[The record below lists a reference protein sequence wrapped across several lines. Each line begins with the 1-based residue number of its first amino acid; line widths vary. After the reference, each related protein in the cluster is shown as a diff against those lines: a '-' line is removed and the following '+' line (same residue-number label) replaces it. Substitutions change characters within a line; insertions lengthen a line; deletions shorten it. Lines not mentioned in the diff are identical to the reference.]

1 MKKYLIPKV
10 LLIITFTLL
19 MARFIFLTEGLS
31 WLYSGVRPI
40 IFVGVILYILTP
52 FVDYLASHTKLKR
65 TASVVVAFLTVFIA
79 LAIFIGMVVP
89 SMVESGRQIIVRI
102 PQTNDQFLLL
112 IEKIPF
118 VSYFIDTS
126 SLSSFLDATGA
137 WITSISEQLLSY
149 SNEILGSVMS
159 FIGTVSIIVLS
170 LLMAFYALKDHTHI
184 AKSLQEVIHAYLP
197 EKVTTPSFRV
207 LNLLDTAVR
216 KFLIGKLYTCLILGV
231 IVTAIIVIFNLIG
244 PWGLHIPYAPLIG
257 FIIGVTNIIPYV
269 GPLIGTIP
277 CLFLAL
283 LSGFGEVFV
292 LIIVIL
298 VAQQIDN
305 ILISPKILGGSVGLK
320 PFWIVLSIT
329 IGGAMFGA
337 IGMVLSIPITSVIL
351 QLVNERVVAK
361 RGTDK
366 TLS

>member
-1 MKKYLIPKV
+1 MKKYIIPKI
-10 LLIITFTLL
+10 LLVITFTLL

-31 WLYSGVRPI
+31 WLYGGLRPLV
-40 IFVGVILYILTP
+40 FVGVILYILTP
-52 FVDYLASHTKLKR
+52 FVDYLDSHTKLNR
-65 TASVVVAFLTVFIA
+65 TGSVVVAFLTVFIG

-89 SMVESGRQIIVRI
+89 SMVESGRQIIVKI
-102 PQTNDQFLLL
+102 PQTNEQFLLL
-112 IEKIPF
+112 VEKIPF

-126 SLSSFLDATGA
+126 SLANFLDATGD

-149 SNEILGSVMS
+149 SNEILGSVVS
-159 FIGTVSIIVLS
+159 FIGTVSILILS
-170 LLMAFYALKDHTHI
+170 MLMAFYALKDHTNI
-184 AKSLQEVIHAYLP
+184 SNSLQEVIHAYLP
-197 EKVTTPSFRV
+197 EKITTPTFRV
-207 LNLLDTAVR
+207 LTLLDKAVR
-216 KFLIGKLYTCLILGV
+216 KFLIGKLYTCLALGV
-231 IVTAIIVIFNLIG
+231 IVTAMILVINVIS

-269 GPLIGTIP
+269 GPLIGTVP

-283 LSGFGEVFV
+283 LSGFGEVLV
-292 LIIVIL
+292 LLIVVL

-337 IGMVLSIPITSVIL
+337 IGMVLSIPITSVVL
-351 QLVNERVVAK
+351 QLVNERVAANK
-361 RGTDK
+361 K
-366 TLS
+366 TQAPT